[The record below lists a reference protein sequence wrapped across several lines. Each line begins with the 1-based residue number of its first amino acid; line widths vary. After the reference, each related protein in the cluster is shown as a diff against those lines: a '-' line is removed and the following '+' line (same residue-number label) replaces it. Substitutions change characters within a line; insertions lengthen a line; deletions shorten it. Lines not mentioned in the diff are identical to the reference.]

1 MAAPVRGSGRG
12 SSDLGASDLGAS
24 DLVAPAL
31 SRAALDRAAAR
42 RRDPEWLAAAWAH
55 GRLLVIDEE
64 RRALV
69 GDDGL
74 VLIPTAERPAEGYFL
89 GLDGGAGDATGA
101 GDGDGDG
108 DGDDDGGGA
117 DDGDGDGDGDRRTA
131 YFATVGEL
139 PRVLGARAATVRDV
153 GALLPAR
160 DAGLLVAAI
169 ALANWHATHPRCPR
183 CGAPTE
189 IADGGWV
196 RRCPEDGSD
205 HFPRTDPAVIVL
217 VHDGGD
223 RCLLGRQPAWPP
235 GRYST
240 LAGFV
245 EPGESLEHAVAREIA
260 EESGVVV
267 DDIVYRG
274 SQPWPFP
281 ASLMLG
287 FEARAAG
294 GVVGEGDDELED
306 VQWFSR
312 DDLRAGRPLLPP
324 PASIAH
330 WLITGWLDRPAPA
343 PPIAT

>member
-1 MAAPVRGSGRG
+1 LITEG
-12 SSDLGASDLGAS
+12 
-24 DLVAPAL
+24 PAL
-31 SRAALDRAAAR
+31 SRAAFDRAAHHR
-42 RRDPEWLAAAWAH
+42 KDPEWLASAWAG
-55 GRLLVIDEE
+55 GRLLVVDEE
-64 RRALV
+64 RRAVV

-74 VLIPTAERPAEGYFL
+74 LLVPTGDRPPAGYFL
-89 GLDGGAGDATGA
+89 GLD
-101 GDGDGDG
+101 
-108 DGDDDGGGA
+108 DDGA
-117 DDGDGDGDGDRRTA
+117 A
-131 YFATVGEL
+131 VFAAVGEL
-139 PRVLGARAATVRDV
+139 PRALGARAATVRDV

-183 CGAPTE
+183 CGGPTE
-189 IADGGWV
+189 VVDGGWV
-196 RRCPEDGSD
+196 RRCPADGSD

-223 RCLLGRQPAWPP
+223 RCLLGRQPSWPR

-245 EPGESLEHAVAREIA
+245 EPGESLEHAVIREVE

-267 DDIVYRG
+267 DDVVYRG

-287 FEARAAG
+287 FEARAVG
-294 GVVGEGDDELED
+294 GSLGTGDDELED
-306 VQWFSR
+306 VAWFGR
-312 DDLRAGRPLLPP
+312 DELRSGRPLLPP

-330 WLITGWLDRPAPA
+330 WLITGWLETA
-343 PPIAT
+343 